1 MNCRMPAPRT
11 TGVLLGVTL
20 ALAAGLCVSAVP
32 FAAARAESIVVHDAR
47 GRDVAIGNR
56 SRIVSIGGAI
66 TEILYALGLEDRIVG
81 VDTTSLYPPKALG
94 EKPNVGYMRQ
104 LSAEGVLGLNPQ
116 LILAIEG
123 SGPKETLD
131 VLDAAKIPF
140 VSFPETY
147 TEQGLIDKIKMVAHA
162 MDADARGACLTAA
175 VSGDLAEL
183 KKLRDSVKK
192 PARVMFVM
200 SFLNGRAMVAGHKTA
215 ANEIIK
221 LAGGVNAVDGF
232 EGYKPVNDEAIVAA
246 KPDVILT
253 MQRGREQLDAQT
265 VFANPSFA
273 LTPAAAK
280 KSFVAMDGL
289 YLLGFGPRTAAA
301 ARDLALSLYP
311 DLTDKAATWKPAT
324 LTVDCHK

>member
-116 LILAIEG
+116 LVLAIEG